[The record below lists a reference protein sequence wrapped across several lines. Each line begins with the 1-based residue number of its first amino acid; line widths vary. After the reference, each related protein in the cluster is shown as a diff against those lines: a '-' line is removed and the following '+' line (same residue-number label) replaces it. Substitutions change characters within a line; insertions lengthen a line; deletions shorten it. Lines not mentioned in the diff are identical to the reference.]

1 MYQVSRLDLCL
12 SVSTTN
18 KDSGSL
24 SNPGGYRMTKD
35 DKQVRDESGDPQLA
49 SEDMKVDL
57 TPFEFLPMR
66 LRGADPGPS
75 QSASE
80 GSSDGGGT

>member
-1 MYQVSRLDLCL
+1 
-12 SVSTTN
+12 
-18 KDSGSL
+18 
-24 SNPGGYRMTKD
+24 MTED
-35 DKQVRDESGDPQLA
+35 DKQGRDEPGDPQFA
-49 SEDMKVDL
+49 PEDMKVDL

-66 LRGADPGPS
+66 LRGADPGSP

>member
-1 MYQVSRLDLCL
+1 
-12 SVSTTN
+12 
-18 KDSGSL
+18 
-24 SNPGGYRMTKD
+24 MTKD
-35 DKQVRDESGDPQLA
+35 DKQGRDEPGGPRLDP
-49 SEDMKVDL
+49 EDMKVDL

>member
-1 MYQVSRLDLCL
+1 
-12 SVSTTN
+12 
-18 KDSGSL
+18 
-24 SNPGGYRMTKD
+24 MTKD
-35 DKQVRDESGDPQLA
+35 DRQGRDEPGDPQLA
-49 SEDMKVDL
+49 PEDMKVDL

-80 GSSDGGGT
+80 SSSDGGGT